1 MNKKNF
7 SAIGVVEINFFTN
20 ALIALDEMLKASDV
34 HLVSCEKKL
43 GGRMVTIIVGGD
55 TSSVNAAIEA
65 VYATGG
71 RIGEKNIKV
80 AVAISNP
87 HPEIKR
93 LLNLAEDKQDNQDK
107 QDKQDNQAQNISAEP
122 AQSVQA
128 EDSADQAEKSADEA
142 PAAEPPQEAQDNV
155 KQTNQ
160 TQKPKTRR
168 TKS

>member
-93 LLNLAEDKQDNQDK
+93 LLNLAEDKQDNQ
-107 QDKQDNQAQNISAEP
+107 AQNISAEP
-122 AQSVQA
+122 VQSVQA

-142 PAAEPPQEAQDNV
+142 PAAEPPQEAQDNA

>member
-1 MNKKNF
+1 MNKNNF

-93 LLNLAEDKQDNQDK
+93 LLSLAEDKQEVAK
-107 QDKQDNQAQNISAEP
+107 EKAEP
-122 AQSVQA
+122 DAAS
-128 EDSADQAEKSADEA
+128 EDEKSSDQE
-142 PAAEPPQEAQDNV
+142 PAAEQPQEAQDNV

>member
-55 TSSVNAAIEA
+55 TSSVNSAIEA

-93 LLNLAEDKQDNQDK
+93 LLNLAE
-107 QDKQDNQAQNISAEP
+107 DKQDNQAQNISAEP

>member
-55 TSSVNAAIEA
+55 TSSVNAAKEA

-93 LLNLAEDKQDNQDK
+93 LLNLAE
-107 QDKQDNQAQNISAEP
+107 DKQDNQAQNISAEP

-142 PAAEPPQEAQDNV
+142 PAAEPPQEAQDNA

>member
-55 TSSVNAAIEA
+55 TSSVNSAIEA

-93 LLNLAEDKQDNQDK
+93 LLNLAE
-107 QDKQDNQAQNISAEP
+107 DKQDNQAQNISAEP

-142 PAAEPPQEAQDNV
+142 PAAEPPQEAQDNA

>member
-93 LLNLAEDKQDNQDK
+93 LLTLAEDKQDK
-107 QDKQDNQAQNISAEP
+107 QDNQDNQAQNISAEP

>member
-71 RIGEKNIKV
+71 RIGENNIKV

-93 LLNLAEDKQDNQDK
+93 LLNLAEDKQY
-107 QDKQDNQAQNISAEP
+107 NQAQNISAEP

>member
-43 GGRMVTIIVGGD
+43 GGRMVTMIVGGD

-93 LLNLAEDKQDNQDK
+93 LLNLAE
-107 QDKQDNQAQNISAEP
+107 DKQDNQAQNISAEP

>member
-93 LLNLAEDKQDNQDK
+93 LLNLAEDKQDNQ
-107 QDKQDNQAQNISAEP
+107 AQNISAEP

-128 EDSADQAEKSADEA
+128 EASADQAEKSADEA
-142 PAAEPPQEAQDNV
+142 QPAEPPQEAQDNA

>member
-93 LLNLAEDKQDNQDK
+93 LLNLAEDKQDNQD
-107 QDKQDNQAQNISAEP
+107 NQAQNISAEP

-142 PAAEPPQEAQDNV
+142 PAAEPPQEAQDNA

>member
-93 LLNLAEDKQDNQDK
+93 LLNLAEDKQD
-107 QDKQDNQAQNISAEP
+107 KQDNQAQNISAEL

>member
-71 RIGEKNIKV
+71 RIGENNIKV

-93 LLNLAEDKQDNQDK
+93 LLNLAEDKQDNQ
-107 QDKQDNQAQNISAEP
+107 AQNISAEP
-122 AQSVQA
+122 AQSVKA

-142 PAAEPPQEAQDNV
+142 PAAEPPQEAQDNA

>member
-55 TSSVNAAIEA
+55 TSSLNAAIEA

-93 LLNLAEDKQDNQDK
+93 LLNLAEDKQDNQ
-107 QDKQDNQAQNISAEP
+107 AQNISAEP

-142 PAAEPPQEAQDNV
+142 PAAEPPQEAQDNA

>member
-93 LLNLAEDKQDNQDK
+93 LLNLAEDKQDNQ
-107 QDKQDNQAQNISAEP
+107 AQNISAEP

-142 PAAEPPQEAQDNV
+142 PAAEPPQEAQDNA

>member
-55 TSSVNAAIEA
+55 TSSVNSAIEA

-71 RIGEKNIKV
+71 RIGENNIKV

-93 LLNLAEDKQDNQDK
+93 LLNLAE
-107 QDKQDNQAQNISAEP
+107 DKQDNQAQNISAEP

>member
-55 TSSVNAAIEA
+55 TSSVNSAIEA

-93 LLNLAEDKQDNQDK
+93 LLNLAEDKQDNQ
-107 QDKQDNQAQNISAEP
+107 AQNISAEP

-142 PAAEPPQEAQDNV
+142 QAAEPPQEAQDNA

>member
-20 ALIALDEMLKASDV
+20 AIIALDEMLKASDV

-93 LLNLAEDKQDNQDK
+93 LLNLAEDKQD
-107 QDKQDNQAQNISAEP
+107 KQDNQAQNISAEP

-142 PAAEPPQEAQDNV
+142 PAAEPPQEAQDNA

>member
-93 LLNLAEDKQDNQDK
+93 LLNLAEDKQDK
-107 QDKQDNQAQNISAEP
+107 QDNQDNQAQNISAEP

-142 PAAEPPQEAQDNV
+142 QAAEPPQEAQDNA

>member
-71 RIGEKNIKV
+71 RIGENNIKV

-93 LLNLAEDKQDNQDK
+93 LLNIAE
-107 QDKQDNQAQNISAEP
+107 DKQDNQAQNISAEP

>member
-93 LLNLAEDKQDNQDK
+93 LLTLAEDKQDK
-107 QDKQDNQAQNISAEP
+107 QDNQDNQAQNISAEP

-142 PAAEPPQEAQDNV
+142 PAAEPPQEAQDNA

>member
-71 RIGEKNIKV
+71 RIGENNIKV

-93 LLNLAEDKQDNQDK
+93 LLNLAEDKQDNK
-107 QDKQDNQAQNISAEP
+107 AQNISAEP

-142 PAAEPPQEAQDNV
+142 PAAEPPQEAQDNA

>member
-93 LLNLAEDKQDNQDK
+93 LLNLAEDKQDK

-128 EDSADQAEKSADEA
+128 EDSADQTEKSADEA
-142 PAAEPPQEAQDNV
+142 PAAEPPQEAQDNA

>member
-93 LLNLAEDKQDNQDK
+93 LLNLAEDKQDNQ
-107 QDKQDNQAQNISAEP
+107 AQNISAEP

-142 PAAEPPQEAQDNV
+142 QAAEPPQEAQDNA

>member
-93 LLNLAEDKQDNQDK
+93 LLNLAEDKQDNQ
-107 QDKQDNQAQNISAEP
+107 AQNISAEP

-142 PAAEPPQEAQDNV
+142 PAAEPPKEAQDNV

>member
-93 LLNLAEDKQDNQDK
+93 LLNIAE
-107 QDKQDNQAQNISAEP
+107 DKQDNQAQNISAEP

>member
-20 ALIALDEMLKASDV
+20 ALIALDEMRKASDV

-93 LLNLAEDKQDNQDK
+93 LLNLAEDKQDNQ
-107 QDKQDNQAQNISAEP
+107 AQNISAEP

-128 EDSADQAEKSADEA
+128 EDSADKAEKSADEA
-142 PAAEPPQEAQDNV
+142 PAAEPPQEAQDNA

>member
-93 LLNLAEDKQDNQDK
+93 LLNLSE
-107 QDKQDNQAQNISAEP
+107 DKQDNQAQNISAEP

-142 PAAEPPQEAQDNV
+142 PAAEPPQEAQDNA

>member
-93 LLNLAEDKQDNQDK
+93 LLNLAEDKQDNQ
-107 QDKQDNQAQNISAEP
+107 AQNISAEP

-128 EDSADQAEKSADEA
+128 EDSADQTEKSADEA
-142 PAAEPPQEAQDNV
+142 PAAEPPQEAQDNA

>member
-93 LLNLAEDKQDNQDK
+93 LLNLAEDKQDNQT
-107 QDKQDNQAQNISAEP
+107 QNISVEP

-142 PAAEPPQEAQDNV
+142 PAAEPPQDAQDNA

>member
-93 LLNLAEDKQDNQDK
+93 LLNLAEDKQDK
-107 QDKQDNQAQNISAEP
+107 QDNQDNQAQNISAEP

-128 EDSADQAEKSADEA
+128 EDSADQTEKSADEA
-142 PAAEPPQEAQDNV
+142 PAAEPPQEAQDNA

>member
-93 LLNLAEDKQDNQDK
+93 LLTLAEDK

-142 PAAEPPQEAQDNV
+142 PAAEPPQEAQDNA

>member
-43 GGRMVTIIVGGD
+43 GGRMVTIIVGVD

-93 LLNLAEDKQDNQDK
+93 LLNIAE
-107 QDKQDNQAQNISAEP
+107 DKQDNQAQNISAEP

-142 PAAEPPQEAQDNV
+142 PAAEPPQEAQDNA

>member
-93 LLNLAEDKQDNQDK
+93 LLTLAEDKQDK
-107 QDKQDNQAQNISAEP
+107 QDNQDNQAQNISAEP
-122 AQSVQA
+122 EQSVQA

-142 PAAEPPQEAQDNV
+142 PAAEPPQEAQDNA

>member
-93 LLNLAEDKQDNQDK
+93 LLNLAEDKQDNQ
-107 QDKQDNQAQNISAEP
+107 AQNISAEP

>member
-93 LLNLAEDKQDNQDK
+93 LLNLAEDKQD
-107 QDKQDNQAQNISAEP
+107 KQDNQAQNISAEP

>member
-93 LLNLAEDKQDNQDK
+93 LLNLAEDKQDK
-107 QDKQDNQAQNISAEP
+107 QDNQDNQAQNISAEP

-142 PAAEPPQEAQDNV
+142 PAAEPPKEAQDNA

>member
-7 SAIGVVEINFFTN
+7 SAIGVVEINLFTN

-93 LLNLAEDKQDNQDK
+93 LLNLAEDKQDNQ
-107 QDKQDNQAQNISAEP
+107 AQNISAEP

>member
-93 LLNLAEDKQDNQDK
+93 LLNLAEDKQDNQ
-107 QDKQDNQAQNISAEP
+107 AQNISAEP
-122 AQSVQA
+122 VQSVQA

>member
-93 LLNLAEDKQDNQDK
+93 LLNLAEDKQD
-107 QDKQDNQAQNISAEP
+107 KQDNQDNQAHNISAEP

-128 EDSADQAEKSADEA
+128 EDSAEQAEKSADEA
-142 PAAEPPQEAQDNV
+142 PAAEPPQEAQDNA